1 MQAWCEFAQHN
12 NKYLAE
18 NYAMAHLQ
26 AWQREYFIPVRQSS
40 YFVPFRHFTHRR
52 VKAQTKML
60 SRGAWGLQDLARWRK
75 CKRGACLA
83 LGYFGSL
90 TNSNEHK
97 FAFILKV
104 YCKNKLRW
112 VFIALKKIRSA
123 FTVFY
128 FSFKPAKFLSAM
140 ISYYR
145 LFVKILMY
153 GGWDCLLLG
162 SNGWTFVLANYP
174 HFSPSPSLSISSP
187 LFPPSLSPSPSLSSL
202 HLLPSVPTITSLY
215 PISNLC
221 FKVYCVG
228 GETE

>member
-26 AWQREYFIPVRQSS
+26 AGQREYFIPVRQSS

-75 CKRGACLA
+75 CKRGACPA

-104 YCKNKLRW
+104 YCKNKLKW

-123 FTVFY
+123 ITVYCILFQ
-128 FSFKPAKFLSAM
+128 FQASQ
-140 ISYYR
+140 IS
-145 LFVKILMY
+145 I
-153 GGWDCLLLG
+153 GHDLLLQVICKD
-162 SNGWTFVLANYP
+162 SNVWWEQRGGDRKRGRGREMRIICQYKCPA
-174 HFSPSPSLSISSP
+174 
-187 LFPPSLSPSPSLSSL
+187 
-202 HLLPSVPTITSLY
+202 IT
-215 PISNLC
+215 P
-221 FKVYCVG
+221 
-228 GETE
+228 